1 MPIELKAHDR
11 KPEVCRELCCNTTGC
26 TSWTYTDPQP
36 GPDPKT
42 PTDKYFCFLKKSG
55 RVVPKFPNGCQGSLG
70 GHCWSGAV
78 DGSPP
83 APVPPVPPT
92 PPGRAAS
99 VSVNGKSPRS
109 LFAQPQAPTTT
120 NTTGTLRATVDVFV
134 DGTIVEV
141 FVNDGERVFTLT
153 ADPKQGSTALAVR
166 ALAGGAQSHVHSTST
181 TRKGAP
187 ANTAG
192 FDVTI
197 WEMTA
202 SIEDED

>member
-1 MPIELKAHDR
+1 M
-11 KPEVCRELCCNTTGC
+11 
-26 TSWTYTDPQP
+26 
-36 GPDPKT
+36 
-42 PTDKYFCFLKKSG
+42 
-55 RVVPKFPNGCQGSLG
+55 
-70 GHCWSGAV
+70 

-83 APVPPVPPT
+83 VPVPPAPPS

-99 VSVNGKSPRS
+99 VSVNGKSPLS
-109 LFAQPQAPTTT
+109 LFAQEQPSTAT

-153 ADPKQGSTALAVR
+153 ADPEQGSTALAVR
-166 ALAGGAQSHVHSTST
+166 ALAGSVRSHVRSTST
-181 TRKGAP
+181 TRKGAS